1 MTLDYDTSTPVLRP
15 AQPSDRR
22 TNIIYDTAGPHPK
35 PVAASPPPPEPDGD
49 EPIVV
54 VKPS

>member
-1 MTLDYDTSTPVLRP
+1 VKLDYDTSTPILCP

-22 TNIIYDTAGPHPK
+22 TNMIYDTAGSHPK
-35 PVAASPPPPEPDGD
+35 PVAASPPPPEPDSD

-54 VKPS
+54 TRSD

>member
-1 MTLDYDTSTPVLRP
+1 MTFTYDTSTPVARP
-15 AQPSDRR
+15 VEPCDVR
-22 TNIIYDTAGPHPK
+22 TNMTYDTAGPHPR

-54 VKPS
+54 TRSD